1 MFEFPKDDLDTPS
14 KPAALVGGYWIEV
27 YEGKDQIQ
35 DLVYSRNTL
44 WQQARDEWNEVYRT
58 KSRLLIDPVSL
69 KNWMYMPLMKSKGT
83 TTKNNYG
90 GGKSYGDSEY
100 QYGVS
105 VGYAWDLPASITS
118 VSQIYNRISDP
129 SVSLIET
136 IDFYID
142 RDLGK
147 IIFKTDPFS
156 NPNFAVLTVNNQD
169 GTTDIQLAMW
179 AFRPKIDKRSIQ
191 LIYGEPIGVDG
202 NSTPEYKEYVND
214 IYDSVILGMS
224 AGKLGHM
231 LGAALNLPVAV
242 ENEKV
247 ERIHNSD
254 RKVII
259 TDKRVYFMPNTATA
273 TVSVDDTVVYG
284 QSLSDALVIT
294 ELKRNCDIFNI
305 KAINLTKGFIS
316 NDFMYDLGFINDYVI
331 PTVTETSN
339 GKTDFRFYIGGHPLD
354 VDKFWELVNKNGLLM
369 GKTLAEGLDKR
380 VEKVGQPPKESLPT
394 SINPLRFL
402 VDEMI
407 PGGFT
412 LISIKVESLP
422 FSLPRIEIIPDL
434 VSLGNG
440 VFFIFE
446 APLAIDSS
454 FDVQSVSASQYTG
467 AETLEEYIDSSL
479 LNNAVTLKSISS
491 SCE

>member
-1 MFEFPKDDLDTPS
+1 MFEFPKDDLDIPG
-14 KPAALVGGYWIEV
+14 KPASLVGGYWIEV

-44 WQQARDEWNEVYRT
+44 WQQARDGWNEVYRT
-58 KSRLLIDPVSL
+58 KSRLIIDPVSL
-69 KNWMYMPLMKSKGT
+69 KNWIYMPIIKSKGA
-83 TTKNNYG
+83 TTKNSYG
-90 GGKSYGDSEY
+90 GGRAYGASEY

-105 VGYAWDLPASITS
+105 VGYAWDLPASVTS
-118 VSQIYNRISDP
+118 VSQIYNRVSYP
-129 SVSLIET
+129 SASLIET

-142 RDLGK
+142 KDAGK
-147 IIFKTDPFS
+147 IVFKTDPFS
-156 NPNFAVLTVNNQD
+156 NSNFAVSSINNQD
-169 GTTDIQLAMW
+169 GTTDTQLAMW

-202 NSTPEYKEYVND
+202 KSTPEYKEYIND
-214 IYDSVILGMS
+214 IYDSIILGMS
-224 AGKLGHM
+224 SGKLGHM
-231 LGAALNLPVAV
+231 LGAALELPVAV

-259 TDKRVYFMPNTATA
+259 TNKRVYFMPRSATA
-273 TVSVDDTVVYG
+273 TVSVDDAVVYG
-284 QSLSDALVIT
+284 QSLSDGLVIT
-294 ELKRNCDIFNI
+294 ELKRNCDISNI

-316 NDFMYDLGFINDYVI
+316 NDFMYDLGFVNNYVT
-331 PTVTETSN
+331 PTVTEVEN
-339 GKTDFRFYIGGHPLD
+339 GKTEFKFYIGGHPLD
-354 VDKFWELVNKNGLLM
+354 VDKFWELVNKNGISM

-380 VEKVGQPPKESLPT
+380 IEKIGQPAKESLPN

-402 VDEMI
+402 VDEMV
-407 PGGFT
+407 PGGLT
-412 LISIKVESLP
+412 LISINVESLP
-422 FSLPRIEIIPDL
+422 FSLPRMEIIPDL

-467 AETLEEYIDSSL
+467 AETLEEYIDPSL
-479 LNNAVTLKSISS
+479 LNNAVTLKTISS